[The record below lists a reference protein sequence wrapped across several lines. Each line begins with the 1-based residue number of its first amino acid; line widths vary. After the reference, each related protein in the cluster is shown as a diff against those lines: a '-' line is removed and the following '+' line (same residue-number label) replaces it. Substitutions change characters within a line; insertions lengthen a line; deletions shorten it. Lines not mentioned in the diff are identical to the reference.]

1 MRANKDIAILK
12 NIPIKHTMFLIL
24 IKIKLFKNIYD
35 KKSTHYYRYVPTRIN
50 EVLFIYVKNVVIKNN
65 LDFKLNELML
75 RKVYKNCCKIK
86 KELSFNDFW
95 GLYCS
100 YIQVYKK

>member
-35 KKSTHYYRYVPTRIN
+35 KKSTHYYRYVRP
-50 EVLFIYVKNVVIKNN
+50 Y
-65 LDFKLNELML
+65 
-75 RKVYKNCCKIK
+75 
-86 KELSFNDFW
+86 
-95 GLYCS
+95 
-100 YIQVYKK
+100 